1 MRCALALMLTG
12 LATVGAAAPATT
24 PVTARATAEGGA
36 VGAALTPALHRALA
50 GIRGEALRAHMRF
63 LADDR
68 LEGRGT
74 GTRGYDIAA
83 AYVATQFEV
92 AGLEPGGV
100 GGTWFQP
107 VPFRRMQGVPD
118 DGAMALLRGGREQR
132 LVRDTD
138 YLLGNDPLHE
148 RASMTAPL
156 AFAGFG
162 VTAPELGYDD
172 YAHVDVRGKVAVLLS
187 GGPPTFPSEQRAYYS
202 SNLIKTRNTVAR
214 GAVGIV
220 TVRTPVDE
228 ARAPWARAVNQSR
241 LPGMRWLDSGGLP
254 NESYPQLEL
263 TATLSRSGANAL
275 FADAPLPLARVF
287 ADAEAGRPQGFDL
300 PARVRASSRTRHSPV
315 ESPNVLGLLRGSD
328 AGLRDE
334 VVVITAHLDHLGIG
348 VPVNGDSIH
357 NGAYDNATGCGSL
370 IELARAFA
378 ALPERPR
385 RSLLF
390 VAVTG
395 EEKGLQGSDYFARFP
410 TVAREG
416 IVANINMDM
425 FLMLE
430 PMPEV
435 VVFGGEHS
443 SLGPI
448 AARAARAVGLSP
460 VPDPAPEEVVFVRSD
475 QFPFVRQ
482 GIPAVYPV
490 LSGASRV
497 APGDSL
503 SPTQRW
509 RRTIYHTPQDD
520 MSQPMDMESGA
531 KFMRMQFLI
540 GLEVANT
547 TARPAWN
554 PGDYFGDTFAKG
566 RK

>member
-1 MRCALALMLTG
+1 MRFALALLFTG
-12 LATVGAAAPATT
+12 FTTLALAAPVNS
-24 PVTARATAEGGA
+24 PVTAQVTPRATPKRG
-36 VGAALTPALHRALA
+36 ALTPTIRRALS
-50 GIRGEALRAHMRF
+50 GLRGEALRAHMRF

-74 GTRGYDIAA
+74 GTRGQEIAA
-83 AYVATQFEV
+83 AYVATQFEA
-92 AGLEPGGV
+92 AGLQPGGV
-100 GGTWFQP
+100 EGTWFQP
-107 VPFRRMQGVPD
+107 VPFRRMQGVPQ
-118 DGAMALLRGGREQR
+118 DGALALLRGGREQR

-138 YLLGNDPLHE
+138 YLLGNDPVHE
-148 RASMTAPL
+148 RASITAPL

-172 YAHVDVRGKVAVLLS
+172 YAHVDARGKVAVILS

-202 SNLIKTRNTVAR
+202 SGLIKTRNAVAH

-220 TVRTPVDE
+220 TIRTPVDE
-228 ARAPWARAVNQSR
+228 ARAPWGRVINQSR
-241 LPGMRWLDSGGLP
+241 LPGMRWLDSDGVP
-254 NESYPQLEL
+254 NESHRQLEL
-263 TATLSRSGANAL
+263 TATLSRSGASAL
-275 FADAPLPLARVF
+275 FTDAPVTLARVF
-287 ADAEAGRPQGFDL
+287 AEAEAGRPQGFEL
-300 PARVRASSRTRHSPV
+300 QARVRAWTRTRHSRV

-328 AGLRDE
+328 ARLRDE

-378 ALPERPR
+378 AFPERPR

-395 EEKGLQGSDYFARFP
+395 EEKGLQGSDYLAHFP
-410 TVAREG
+410 TVPLDR
-416 IVANINMDM
+416 IVADINMDM

-490 LSGASRV
+490 LSGAGRV

-503 SPTQRW
+503 SPMQRW

-520 MSQPMDMESGA
+520 MSQSMDMESGA
-531 KFMRMQFLI
+531 RFMRMQFLL
-540 GLEVANT
+540 GLEVAN
-547 TARPAWN
+547 APKRPTWN
-554 PGDYFGDTFAKG
+554 RGDFFGDTFARG
-566 RK
+566 RR